1 MLQTTNPF
9 QHWRRITT
17 DRKVEKTEPVRYP
30 SKENTLKVFVLNM
43 RGQPLMPCSPPK
55 ARKLLRAGK
64 AVPVRRT
71 PFVIRLTVPTGETK
85 QPISLGVDAGY
96 QHIGLSATTAKEELL
111 ASEVELRQDVTGLLS
126 DRLALRRARRNRK
139 TRYRAPRFNNRVHSK
154 RKGWLAP
161 SVENRIQ
168 AHLSRIEDIL
178 EILPVTSVTVETA
191 AFDMQKIKNPEIEG
205 EGYQQGEQLGFW
217 NVREYVLFRDGH
229 VCQACKGK
237 SKDPI
242 LNVHHIE
249 SRKTGGDAPNNLITL
264 CETCHKAYHAG
275 KLKKFNPKR
284 GQSLKAEAFMGIMRW
299 TVLNRLREHHPD
311 LPIANTYGYLT
322 KHKRIVAGLPK
333 THCADAFCISGN
345 LDAKR
350 RGEYLYQK
358 QTRRH
363 NRQIH
368 KLTIAK
374 GGLRKR
380 NQAPY
385 LVKGFRLFDKVL
397 CQGEVGFI
405 FGRRSS
411 GSFDV
416 RRLDGTKISAGI
428 SYKKLSLLEK
438 RKTFL
443 TEFRKE
449 SRDSSLA

>member
-1 MLQTTNPF
+1 M
-9 QHWRRITT
+9 
-17 DRKVEKTEPVRYP
+17 
-30 SKENTLKVFVLNM
+30 ENTLKVFVLNM

-71 PFVIRLTVPTGETK
+71 PFVIQLTVPTGETK
-85 QPISLGVDAGY
+85 QSITLGVDAGY
-96 QHIGLSATTAKEELL
+96 KHVGLSATTAKEELL

-139 TRYRAPRFNNRVHSK
+139 TRCRAPRFDNRVRSK
-154 RKGWLAP
+154 HKGWLAP

-168 AHLSRIEDIL
+168 AHISRIEAVCRV
-178 EILPVTSVTVETA
+178 LPIT
-191 AFDMQKIKNPEIEG
+191 KIVIENPEVEG
-205 EGYQQGEQLGFW
+205 TDYQQGEQLGFW

-229 VCQACKGK
+229 VCQACKGR
-237 SKDPI
+237 SKDLI

-249 SRKTGGDAPNNLITL
+249 SRKTGGDAPGNLITL
-264 CETCHKAYHAG
+264 CEACHKAYHAG
-275 KLKKFNPKR
+275 KLKQFSPRR
-284 GQSLKAEAFMGIMRW
+284 GASFRAETFMGIMRW
-299 TVLNRLREHHPD
+299 TVFNRLRERHPE
-311 LPIANTYGYLT
+311 LPVTNTYGYLT

-333 THCADAFCISGN
+333 THCADAFCIAGV

-350 RGEYLYQK
+350 RGEYLFQK

-368 KLTIAK
+368 KLTILK
-374 GGLRKR
+374 GGVRKR
-380 NQAPY
+380 HQAPY
-385 LVKGFRLFDKVL
+385 LVHGFRLFDKVL
-397 CQGEVGFI
+397 CKGEVGFI

-411 GSFDV
+411 GAFDV
-416 RRLDGTKISAGI
+416 RRLNGTKISAGI

-443 TEFRKE
+443 TELRKE
-449 SRDSSLA
+449 DRDSSRV

>member
-1 MLQTTNPF
+1 M
-9 QHWRRITT
+9 
-17 DRKVEKTEPVRYP
+17 
-30 SKENTLKVFVLNM
+30 ENTLKVFVLNM

-71 PFVIRLTVPTGETK
+71 PFVIQLTVPTGETK
-85 QPISLGVDAGY
+85 QPITLGVDAGY
-96 QHIGLSATTAKEELL
+96 KHVGLSATTAKEELL

-139 TRYRAPRFNNRVHSK
+139 TRYRAPRFANRVRSEH
-154 RKGWLAP
+154 KGWLAP

-168 AHLSRIEDIL
+168 AHISRIEAVCRV
-178 EILPVTSVTVETA
+178 LPITKIVIETA
-191 AFDMQKIKNPEIEG
+191 SFDIQKIKNPEVEG
-205 EGYQQGEQLGFW
+205 TDYQQGEQLGFW

-229 VCQACKGK
+229 VCQACKGR
-237 SKDPI
+237 SKDLI

-249 SRKTGGDAPNNLITL
+249 SRKTGGDAPGNLITL
-264 CETCHKAYHAG
+264 CEACHKAYHAG
-275 KLKKFNPKR
+275 KLKQFSPRR
-284 GQSLKAEAFMGIMRW
+284 GASFRAETFMGIMRW
-299 TVLNRLREHHPD
+299 TVLNRLRERHPE
-311 LPIANTYGYLT
+311 LPVTNTYGYLT

-333 THCADAFCISGN
+333 THCADAFCIAGV

-350 RGEYLYQK
+350 RGEYLFQK

-368 KLTIAK
+368 KLTILK
-374 GGLRKR
+374 GGVRKR
-380 NQAPY
+380 HQAPY
-385 LVKGFRLFDKVL
+385 LVHGFRLFDKVL
-397 CQGEVGFI
+397 CKGEVGFI

-411 GSFDV
+411 GAFDV

-443 TEFRKE
+443 TELRKE
-449 SRDSSLA
+449 DRDSSRV

>member
-1 MLQTTNPF
+1 M
-9 QHWRRITT
+9 
-17 DRKVEKTEPVRYP
+17 
-30 SKENTLKVFVLNM
+30 ENTLKVFVLNM

-71 PFVIRLTVPTGETK
+71 PFVIQLTVPTGETK
-85 QPISLGVDAGY
+85 QPITLGVDAGY
-96 QHIGLSATTAKEELL
+96 KHVGLSATTAKEELL

-139 TRYRAPRFNNRVHSK
+139 TRCRAPRFANRVRSEH
-154 RKGWLAP
+154 KGWLAP

-168 AHLSRIEDIL
+168 AHISRIEAVCRV
-178 EILPVTSVTVETA
+178 LPITKIVIETA
-191 AFDMQKIKNPEIEG
+191 SFDIQKIKNPEIEG

-229 VCQACKGK
+229 VCQACKGR
-237 SKDPI
+237 SKDLI

-249 SRKTGGDAPNNLITL
+249 SRKTGGDAPGNLITL
-264 CETCHKAYHAG
+264 CEACHKAYHAG
-275 KLKKFNPKR
+275 KLKQFNPRR
-284 GQSLKAEAFMGIMRW
+284 GASFRAETFMGLMRW
-299 TVLNRLREHHPD
+299 TVLNRLRERHPE
-311 LPIANTYGYLT
+311 LPVTNTYGYLT

-333 THCADAFCISGN
+333 THCADAFCIAGV

-350 RGEYLYQK
+350 RGEYLFQK

-368 KLTIAK
+368 KLTILK
-374 GGLRKR
+374 GGVRKR
-380 NQAPY
+380 HQAPY
-385 LVKGFRLFDKVL
+385 LVHGFRLFDKVP
-397 CQGEVGFI
+397 CKGEVGFI

-411 GSFDV
+411 GAFDV
-416 RRLDGTKISAGI
+416 RRLNGTKISAGI

-443 TEFRKE
+443 TELRKE
-449 SRDSSLA
+449 DRDSSRV

>member
-1 MLQTTNPF
+1 M
-9 QHWRRITT
+9 
-17 DRKVEKTEPVRYP
+17 
-30 SKENTLKVFVLNM
+30 ENTLKVFVLNM

-71 PFVIRLTVPTGETK
+71 PFVIQLTVPTGETK
-85 QPISLGVDAGY
+85 QPITLGVDAGY
-96 QHIGLSATTAKEELL
+96 KHVGLSATTAKEELL

-139 TRYRAPRFNNRVHSK
+139 TRYRAPRFDNRVRSK
-154 RKGWLAP
+154 HKGWLAP

-168 AHLSRIEDIL
+168 AHISRIEAVCRV
-178 EILPVTSVTVETA
+178 LPITKIVIETA
-191 AFDMQKIKNPEIEG
+191 SFDIQKIKDPEVEG
-205 EGYQQGEQLGFW
+205 TDYQQGEQLGFW

-229 VCQACKGK
+229 VCQACKGR
-237 SKDPI
+237 SKDLI

-249 SRKTGGDAPNNLITL
+249 SRKTGGDAPGNLITL
-264 CETCHKAYHAG
+264 CEACHKAYHAG
-275 KLKKFNPKR
+275 KLKQFSPRR
-284 GQSLKAEAFMGIMRW
+284 GASFRAETFMGLMRW
-299 TVLNRLREHHPD
+299 TVLNRLRERHPE
-311 LPIANTYGYLT
+311 LPVTNTYGYLT

-333 THCADAFCISGN
+333 THCADAFCIAGV

-350 RGEYLYQK
+350 RGEYLFQK

-368 KLTIAK
+368 KLTILK
-374 GGLRKR
+374 GGVRKR
-380 NQAPY
+380 HQAPY
-385 LVKGFRLFDKVL
+385 LVHGFRLFDKVL
-397 CQGEVGFI
+397 CKGEVGFI

-411 GSFDV
+411 GAFEV

-443 TEFRKE
+443 TELRKE
-449 SRDSSLA
+449 DRDSSRV